1 MAQTEYLLDLF
12 QPTTLI
18 QTLKYQA
25 DTDADRWD
33 QRHIDAMVRVC
44 EYIAVTYPEF
54 YKQIQPIHEQFLHKE
69 ANTHEL

>member
-1 MAQTEYLLDLF
+1 MATESLLDLF

-25 DTDADRWD
+25 NTDADWWE
-33 QRHIDAMVRVC
+33 QRHIDAMVHVC

-69 ANTHEL
+69 ASTHEL